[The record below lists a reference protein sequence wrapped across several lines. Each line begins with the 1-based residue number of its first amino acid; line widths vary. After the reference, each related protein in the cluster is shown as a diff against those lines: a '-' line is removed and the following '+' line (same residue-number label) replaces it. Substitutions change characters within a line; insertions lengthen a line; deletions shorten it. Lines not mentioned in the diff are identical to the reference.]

1 MKNGNLMVTE
11 IQNHKL
17 KKIRELK
24 QEEYGSFNDN
34 MNSIGVMWSA
44 LLGLK
49 DPIPGWM
56 VSLMYVASKLIRSK
70 KRFKADNYDDAAN
83 YLLQARIMQ
92 QPKEEKWIDVFNRK
106 HNPQMFNE
114 KKTKKKKIN
123 RRYRKIGGKIRL
135 RKI

>member
-1 MKNGNLMVTE
+1 MRIGKQMVNL
-11 IQNHKL
+11 QDHKL

-70 KRFKADNYDDAAN
+70 KKFKADNYDDAAN

-92 QPKEEKWIDVFNRK
+92 QELHHPKTEKWVDGYNK
-106 HNPQMFNE
+106 W
-114 KKTKKKKIN
+114 KKKDD
-123 RRYRKIGGKIRL
+123 
-135 RKI
+135 

>member
-1 MKNGNLMVTE
+1 MRNGSLMVTE

-92 QPKEEKWIDVFNRK
+92 QELHHPKTEKWVDGYNK
-106 HNPQMFNE
+106 W
-114 KKTKKKKIN
+114 KKKDD
-123 RRYRKIGGKIRL
+123 
-135 RKI
+135 